1 MPPAPLS
8 PRTINLETPHY
19 IVRTLEPADATD
31 AWRDWLTDP
40 ATARM
45 LNARPEQLRTEDI
58 AAYIQTFNRTTA
70 HLLGIFEKET
80 ARLIGIRAIYANW
93 NKSEFLVNVLIGET
107 EARNKGARGE
117 TRTVMYRYFFEEMG
131 LGCALCTV
139 VATNT
144 AILSVMKRNGWIHER
159 GERKPAA
166 SGQGTVEILQFRL
179 PRDVWRRKEVESAQ
193 TQPS

>member
-1 MPPAPLS
+1 MDAPRE

-45 LNARPEQLRTEDI
+45 LNARPDQLSAEAIR
-58 AAYIQTFNRTTA
+58 AYIQRFDRTTT

-80 ARLIGIRAIYANW
+80 ARLIGVRAIYVNW
-93 NKSEFLVNVLIGET
+93 PKSEFLVNILIGET
-107 EARNKGARGE
+107 EARNKGARSE

-131 LGCALCTV
+131 LDAACCTV
-139 VATNT
+139 LATNT
-144 AILSVMKRNGWIHER
+144 PILNVVKRNGWIHER
-159 GERKPAA
+159 SEHKPEA

-179 PRDVWRRKEVESAQ
+179 PRDVWRRKEIENAQ
-193 TQPS
+193 ARPS